1 VYNSRELGHR
11 KGRWVENDLAVKKVH
26 AEEEGETPCE

>member
-1 VYNSRELGHR
+1 MYNSRELGHK

-26 AEEEGETPCE
+26 AEKEGEIPYK